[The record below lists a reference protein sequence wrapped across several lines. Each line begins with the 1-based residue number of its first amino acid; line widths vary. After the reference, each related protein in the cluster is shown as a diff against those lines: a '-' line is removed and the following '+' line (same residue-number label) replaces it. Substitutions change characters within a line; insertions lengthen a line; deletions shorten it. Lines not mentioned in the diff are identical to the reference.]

1 MKLLIWQQF
10 RMILQKEIIENSR
23 KFKVPPVTIDKDW
36 VLGHLLN
43 GIASVKE
50 INELFI
56 FKGGTCLHKCYFE
69 TYRFSEDLDFTL
81 LDEKFDINKNLIK
94 SILQITE
101 KISGIKFDFKLIKN
115 QIYDR

>member
-81 LDEKFDINKNLIK
+81 LDEKFDINNSSYAKCWQLAVGSWQLAVASK
-94 SILQITE
+94 Q
-101 KISGIKFDFKLIKN
+101 
-115 QIYDR
+115 